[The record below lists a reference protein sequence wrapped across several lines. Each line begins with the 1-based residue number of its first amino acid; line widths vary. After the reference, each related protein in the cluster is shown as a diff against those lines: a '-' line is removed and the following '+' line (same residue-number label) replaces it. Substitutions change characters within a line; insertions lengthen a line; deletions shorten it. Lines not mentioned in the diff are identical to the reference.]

1 MKTKHIR
8 NIPKIPPVIKDNNPL
23 SDELY
28 DRLMAKAKANPG
40 YSAIRWIHIA
50 DAVSRGTITPLEAYD
65 ALRIGYCPE
74 NLKVRES
81 DYFYRM

>member
-1 MKTKHIR
+1 MI
-8 NIPKIPPVIKDNNPL
+8 IKDNNPL
-23 SDELY
+23 TNELH
-28 DRLMAKAKANPG
+28 DKLMTKAKFNPG
-40 YSAIRWIHIA
+40 YSAIQWIHIA

-65 ALRIGYCPE
+65 ALRLGYCPE